1 MDYNVIIG
9 TNNTI
14 GKDMAVAD
22 MGYNAKKAKESNII
36 GKKIAEHRK
45 TQHLTQGELIKRLIV
60 YGVEVQQGAIT
71 KWETGMTTPT
81 AYQMIAIALALNIP
95 DLITEFT
102 GAANLPDF
110 ELSKLGLRK
119 LNEYRE
125 LLIASGKYKP
135 HIPQTAPVRAMV
147 TIPTSYIRA
156 AAGVGNFMDD
166 ENFEDRE
173 YPESAV
179 PAGTDFA
186 LFVDGESM
194 APIYVNGQ
202 VVFVQQSETIKPGQ
216 VGIFSI
222 DNEVVI
228 KIYDEQEPDES
239 VREEFTDSSGSVHP
253 QVVLRSFN
261 SEWEPRPISPYQ
273 EFHIYGRVLS

>member
-1 MDYNVIIG
+1 
-9 TNNTI
+9 
-14 GKDMAVAD
+14 MAKIN
-22 MGYNAKKAKESNII
+22 YNAKTAKDSNTI

-45 TQHLTQGELIKRLIV
+45 RQHLTQGELIQRLIG

-81 AYQMIAIALALNIP
+81 AYQIIAIALALNIP
-95 DLITEFT
+95 DMITEFT
-102 GAANLPDF
+102 GTACPADL
-110 ELSKLGLRK
+110 ELNELGLKK
-119 LNEYRE
+119 LDEYRE
-125 LLIASGKYKP
+125 LLVASGKYKP
-135 HIPQTAPVRAMV
+135 HIPEAVSAATV
-147 TIPTSYIRA
+147 TIPTSYIKA
-156 AAGVGNFMDD
+156 AAGIGNFMDD
-166 ENFEDRE
+166 ENFEDKE

-194 APIYVNGQ
+194 APIYISGQ
-202 VVFVQQSETIKPGQ
+202 VIFVQKSEIVKPGQ

-239 VREEFTDSSGSVHP
+239 VRDEFTDSSGLVHP
-253 QVVLRSFN
+253 QVVLRSYN
-261 SEWEPRPISPYQ
+261 SEWDPRPISPYQ
-273 EFHIYGRVLS
+273 EFHVYGRVLN

>member
-1 MDYNVIIG
+1 
-9 TNNTI
+9 
-14 GKDMAVAD
+14 MAK
-22 MGYNAKKAKESNII
+22 MYYNAKTAKESNIV
-36 GKKIAEHRK
+36 GRKIAENRK
-45 TQHLTQGELIKRLIV
+45 RCHLTQGELIKRLTT

-71 KWETGMTTPT
+71 KWENGMTTPT
-81 AYQMIAIALALNIP
+81 AYQILAIALALNIP

-102 GAANLPDF
+102 GIACPPNP
-110 ELSKLGLRK
+110 ELNEQGIKKLD
-119 LNEYRE
+119 EYRE
-125 LLIASGKYKP
+125 LLVASGKYKP
-135 HIPQTAPVRAMV
+135 NITEIVPIRTMV
-147 TIPTSYIRA
+147 TIPTSFIKA
-156 AAGVGNFMDD
+156 AAGTGNFMDD
-166 ENFEDRE
+166 ENFEDKE

-179 PAGTDFA
+179 PVGTDFA

-194 APIYVNGQ
+194 APIYINGQ
-202 VVFVQQSETIKPGQ
+202 VVFVKQCETIKPGQ

-239 VREEFTDSSGSVHP
+239 VREEFTDSNGFVHP
-253 QVVLRSFN
+253 QVVLLSYN

>member
-1 MDYNVIIG
+1 
-9 TNNTI
+9 
-14 GKDMAVAD
+14 MAKIN
-22 MGYNAKKAKESNII
+22 YNAKTAKESNTI

-45 TQHLTQGELIKRLIV
+45 RLHLTQSELIKRLYI

-71 KWETGMTTPT
+71 KWENGMTTPT
-81 AYQMIAIALALNIP
+81 AYQIIAIALALNIP

-102 GAANLPDF
+102 GIANLPDF
-110 ELSKLGLRK
+110 ELNKQGLKKLD
-119 LNEYRE
+119 EYRE
-125 LLIASGKYKP
+125 LLVASGKYKP
-135 HIPQTAPVRAMV
+135 HFSEAVSMNTAITV
-147 TIPTSYIRA
+147 PTSYIRA

-166 ENFEDRE
+166 ENFEDKE

-194 APIYVNGQ
+194 APIYINGQ
-202 VVFVQQSETIKPGQ
+202 VVFVQQTGTIKPGQ

-228 KIYDEQEPDES
+228 KIYDEQEPDS
-239 VREEFTDSSGSVHP
+239 SIREEFTDSSGFVHP
-253 QVVLRSFN
+253 QVVLRSYN
-261 SEWEPRPISPYQ
+261 SGWAPRPVSPYQ
-273 EFHIYGRVLS
+273 EFHIYGRVLN

>member
-1 MDYNVIIG
+1 MTMAKMDYN
-9 TNNTI
+9 
-14 GKDMAVAD
+14 
-22 MGYNAKKAKESNII
+22 AKNAKESNTI

-45 TQHLTQGELIKRLIV
+45 RQRLTQGELIKRLTA

-71 KWETGMTTPT
+71 KWENGMTTPT
-81 AYQMIAIALALNIP
+81 AYQIIAIALALNIP
-95 DLITEFT
+95 DVITEFT
-102 GAANLPDF
+102 GIADLPDF
-110 ELSKLGLRK
+110 ELNKQGLRK
-119 LNEYRE
+119 LDEYRE
-125 LLIASGKYKP
+125 LLVASGMYRP
-135 HIPQTAPVRAMV
+135 HFPEAAPARAMI

-173 YPESAV
+173 YPENAV

-194 APIYVNGQ
+194 APIYINGQ

-239 VREEFTDSSGSVHP
+239 FLEEFTDSSGEVHP
-253 QVVLRSFN
+253 QVVLRSYN

-273 EFHIYGRVLS
+273 EFHIYGRVLN

>member
-1 MDYNVIIG
+1 ME
-9 TNNTI
+9 
-14 GKDMAVAD
+14 DMTMAKIT
-22 MGYNAKKAKESNII
+22 YNAKNAKESNTI

-45 TQHLTQGELIKRLIV
+45 RMHLTQGELIKRLTA

-81 AYQMIAIALALNIP
+81 AYQIIAVALALNIP
-95 DLITEFT
+95 DMITEFT
-102 GAANLPDF
+102 GIASLPDF
-110 ELSKLGLRK
+110 ELNKSGLKKLD
-119 LNEYRE
+119 EYRE
-125 LLIASGKYKP
+125 LLVASGKYRP
-135 HIPQTAPVRAMV
+135 NIPEAVSAATV
-147 TIPTSYIRA
+147 TIPTSYIKA

-166 ENFEDRE
+166 ENFEDKE

-194 APIYVNGQ
+194 APIYINGQ
-202 VVFVQQSETIKPGQ
+202 VVFVQQSETVKPGQ

-228 KIYDEQEPDES
+228 KIYDEQEPDKS
-239 VREEFTDSSGSVHP
+239 VRDEFTDSSGFVHP
-253 QVVLRSFN
+253 QAVLRSYN

-273 EFHIYGRVLS
+273 EFHVYGRVLN